1 MNELRKDYILDRW
14 VIIAANR
21 GKRPDHF
28 KNDIEEE
35 DNPDKCFLCPSK
47 ENLTPSEIERVEE
60 NGHWVIRDIPNKYVA
75 AERVGDPKIRTDNT
89 FFTYAS
95 AYGSHEVVVETDIH
109 SQQMQ
114 DFTVDHMKKLFHT
127 YIDRIKALYKEDNI
141 KYVSIFKNYGHDA
154 GASVKHSHSQI
165 IGYNLVPTTIK
176 NIVEK
181 SAIHIAGKGTCPYCD
196 IIDIEKKSYRAVE
209 DSKSF
214 VSFTPYAS
222 RFPFEVWIFPKR
234 HVSSI
239 EELDDD
245 ELSGLAAHLQKRIRS
260 LMSLGHISY
269 NFEMFS
275 YRPGMGD
282 FHFHIVITPRLAKW
296 AGFELATATIINVMP
311 PETAAEFYRNN

>member
-21 GKRPDHF
+21 GKRPDQF
-28 KNDIEEE
+28 RNDTEEE
-35 DNPDKCFLCPSK
+35 DNPDKCFFCPKK
-47 ENLTPSEIERVEE
+47 ENMTPPEIERVEE

-75 AERVGDPKIRTDNT
+75 AGWEGDPQIKTDNT

-95 AYGSHEVVVETDIH
+95 AYGSHEIVVETNIH
-109 SQQMQ
+109 TLQMQ
-114 DFTVDHMKKLFHT
+114 DFTVDHMKKIFRT
-127 YIDRIKALYKEDNI
+127 YIDRIRDLYSNSNI
-141 KYVSIFKNYGHDA
+141 KYVSVFKNFGHDA
-154 GASVKHSHSQI
+154 GASVKHSHTQI
-165 IGYNLVPTTIK
+165 IGYNLVPTTVASIINK
-176 NIVEK
+176 SKIYQDEK
-181 SAIHIAGKGTCPYCD
+181 GRCPYCD

-209 DSKSF
+209 ESKHF

-239 EELDDD
+239 EEFDDD
-245 ELSGLAAHLQKRIRS
+245 ELAGLASHLQKRIRS
-260 LMSLGHISY
+260 LMSLGHVSY

-275 YRPGMGD
+275 YRPGMRD
-282 FHFHIVITPRLAKW
+282 FHFHIAITPRLAKW

-311 PETAAEFYRNN
+311 PETAAEFYRSN